1 MLQMS
6 QIEKPRCSAT
16 IDQMRLRWA
25 MNLPVDFQNVSSSG
39 FHSEIQLGLR
49 LLIRVFL
56 SGGARPR
63 EPKTTNAV
71 PRRSKAF
78 LPGRRRCLFS
88 ARQDARRQQ
97 RRRRRLRFTSSVP
110 TGGPGTKCQQNQ
122 SDKSSRR
129 IPAARAEGH
138 ICPPESTMQ
147 KLCAVQNP
155 TTGRRLEVRSLT
167 HFNSSAAVTT
177 DCATS
182 AIFLLSFIAVL
193 RSRA

>member
-63 EPKTTNAV
+63 EPKTTNAA

-88 ARQDARRQQ
+88 PRQDARRQQ
-97 RRRRRLRFTSSVP
+97 WRRRRFRLYKLRANRARRDKVSV
-110 TGGPGTKCQQNQ
+110 NQ
-122 SDKSSRR
+122 LDKSSER
-129 IPAARAEGH
+129 IPA
-138 ICPPESTMQ
+138 
-147 KLCAVQNP
+147 
-155 TTGRRLEVRSLT
+155 
-167 HFNSSAAVTT
+167 
-177 DCATS
+177 
-182 AIFLLSFIAVL
+182 LLSETRDL
-193 RSRA
+193 PPGKQRAKTLCSAR

>member
-6 QIEKPRCSAT
+6 QIEKPRCSAK
-16 IDQMRLRWA
+16 IDQMRLRRA
-25 MNLPVDFQNVSSSG
+25 TNRPVEFQNFSSSG
-39 FHSEIQLGLR
+39 FQSEIQVGFR
-49 LLIRVFL
+49 LLISVFL

-88 ARQDARRQQ
+88 PRQDARRQQ
-97 RRRRRLRFTSSVP
+97 RRRRRFRFTSSVP
-110 TGGPGTKCQQNQ
+110 TGSAGTKCKQNQ

-138 ICPPESTMQ
+138 ICPPESTVQ
-147 KLCAVQNP
+147 KLCAVQK
-155 TTGRRLEVRSLT
+155 
-167 HFNSSAAVTT
+167 FN
-177 DCATS
+177 D
-182 AIFLLSFIAVL
+182 
-193 RSRA
+193 

>member
-25 MNLPVDFQNVSSSG
+25 MNLPVDFQNVPSSG

-49 LLIRVFL
+49 LFIRVFL

-97 RRRRRLRFTSSVP
+97 RRRRLRFTSSVP
-110 TGGPGTKCQQNQ
+110 TDSAGTKCKQNQ
-122 SDKSSRR
+122 SDKSYRR
-129 IPAARAEGH
+129 IPAARAEGQ
-138 ICPPESTMQ
+138 ICLPESTVQ
-147 KLCAVQNP
+147 KLCAVQNS
-155 TTGRRLEVRSLT
+155 TMERQLEVSLPDN
-167 HFNSSAAVTT
+167 HFNS
-177 DCATS
+177 
-182 AIFLLSFIAVL
+182 
-193 RSRA
+193 

>member
-39 FHSEIQLGLR
+39 FHSKIQLGLR
-49 LLIRVFL
+49 LLIKVFL

-63 EPKTTNAV
+63 EPKTMNAV

-97 RRRRRLRFTSSVP
+97 RRRRRFRFTSSVP
-110 TGGPGTKCQQNQ
+110 TGGAEQSASKINQ
-122 SDKSSRR
+122 ISRLAESQRRELKVKSALRKAACKNFVHAKFSDG
-129 IPAARAEGH
+129 A
-138 ICPPESTMQ
+138 
-147 KLCAVQNP
+147 
-155 TTGRRLEVRSLT
+155 
-167 HFNSSAAVTT
+167 SA
-177 DCATS
+177 
-182 AIFLLSFIAVL
+182 
-193 RSRA
+193 

>member
-63 EPKTTNAV
+63 EPKNAV

-97 RRRRRLRFTSSVP
+97 RRRRRFRFTSSVP
-110 TGGPGTKCQQNQ
+110 TDSAGQSASKINQ
-122 SDKSSRR
+122 INRLAESQRRELKVKSALR
-129 IPAARAEGH
+129 
-138 ICPPESTMQ
+138 
-147 KLCAVQNP
+147 K
-155 TTGRRLEVRSLT
+155 
-167 HFNSSAAVTT
+167 
-177 DCATS
+177 AT
-182 AIFLLSFIAVL
+182 
-193 RSRA
+193 